1 MSNCRF
7 LVINGVISQTSK
19 VPQVHYFLE
28 THSGAYTTTR
38 THNNGTCV
46 LFLERHLH
54 RLAESARILAESRP
68 DFLFGSSENSR
79 VLSSSYSSSLWWES
93 VIRPLVNDSLRKVFP
108 ISLKE
113 ESGGEELVITT
124 LVSGNSRN
132 VERKDEDEDDRVEGK
147 VLRDIDVFMH
157 ISVYIPPVF
166 GVREN
171 GAHLAVVGHGRD
183 VARAKFSQW
192 VRIRKNLEKLRPP
205 LATELLLSDDGDQI
219 LEGSVTNFFV
229 VCLKDSSDTLKERH
243 FDLKCECPYE
253 VQTAPLAD
261 GVLPGIIRQ
270 LVIEVCFSRDIPFRE
285 VAPQWSKRDLWQE
298 AFITSSLRLV
308 QHVETIRVPSSW
320 ELLELKTWKEVNW
333 EETCFKE
340 GPGIL
345 TSEIQREIMKRADL
359 EGCQVSDFA

>member
-7 LVINGVISQTSK
+7 LVINGIISQPSSE
-19 VPQVHYFLE
+19 VPQISSFLE

-46 LFLERHLH
+46 MFWERHLH
-54 RLAESARILAESRP
+54 RLAESVRILAESKP
-68 DFLFGSSENSR
+68 DFLFGLENSR
-79 VLSSSYSSSLWWES
+79 VSSSFSSSSLSWES
-93 VIRPLVNDSLRKVFP
+93 VINPLVNDSLRKVLP
-108 ISLKE
+108 VSLKE
-113 ESGGEELVITT
+113 KSSEEELVITT
-124 LVSGNSRN
+124 LVTGNSRN
-132 VERKDEDEDDRVEGK
+132 FEREDGKILKDV
-147 VLRDIDVFMH
+147 DVFVH
-157 ISVYIPPVF
+157 VSVYVPPVF

-183 VARAKFSQW
+183 VARAKFSKW

-219 LEGSVTNFFV
+219 LEGSVTNFFIV
-229 VCLKDSSDTLKERH
+229 SQKDSSNTLEENH
-243 FDLKCECPYE
+243 FDLKRECPYE

-270 LVIEVCFSRDIPFRE
+270 LVIEVCFSRGIPFRE
-285 VAPQWSKRDLWQE
+285 VAPQWSKRELWHE
-298 AFITSSLRLV
+298 AFITNSLRLV

-333 EETCFKE
+333 EETCFK